1 MLNLSTSGKEK
12 AGVDQQNTGTRELAF
27 LLQADN
33 NIIVAVVS
41 TTTSPPL

>member
-33 NIIVAVVS
+33 NIHCSHVLTDV
-41 TTTSPPL
+41 TR

>member
-33 NIIVAVVS
+33 NIVAVVS